1 MNEENIAAFAV
12 ILMGISIPLNL
23 YGLYDLLRNNREATL
38 VTGITFWTAG
48 LLMLFSFGLL

>member
-23 YGLYDLLRNNREATL
+23 YGLYDLLRNNRGTAL
-38 VTGITFWTAG
+38 ATGIIFWAAG
-48 LLMLFSFGLL
+48 LLILFFFGLL